1 MEFYREHEKFRKQLE
16 NMADTS
22 DQVRETPVAATPTP
36 AIAEEPVDDGFLQ
49 VTPVPVYPE
58 EEKKETK

>member
-1 MEFYREHEKFRKQLE
+1 
-16 NMADTS
+16 MADTS